1 MKSIFLNGLSLA
13 AIYRSSPINHDLPG
27 SYSNRRLRNKEP
39 VYRDCYFGNARTMS
53 RPVKQI
59 SDIIYTS
66 GPEAIRRSIAAEIDI
81 AIDVISRLD
90 DLSYRRESRMSSS
103 VGEQFRHNLDFLNTF
118 LNGID
123 RGSIDYTR
131 RERDPRVSTSRNYA
145 VQKFENASRKIS
157 TLTRS
162 KMSGLVSVRSEAV
175 GSLWLPSSVIRE
187 MEFVLSHTI
196 HHHALIGEKLFAMG
210 ISLDAG
216 FGVGLSTRDFRRR
229 KAA

>member
-1 MKSIFLNGLSLA
+1 MNSHPTQTP
-13 AIYRSSPINHDLPG
+13 RTDLPTG
-27 SYSNRRLRNKEP
+27 Y
-39 VYRDCYFGNARTMS
+39 
-53 RPVKQI
+53 
-59 SDIIYTS
+59 
-66 GPEAIRRSIAAEIDI
+66 EAVQRCLIGEIGK
-81 AIDVISRLD
+81 AINVIGQLD
-90 DLSYRRESRMSSS
+90 DLTYRRDSKLSSS

-145 VQKFENASRKIS
+145 VQKFEEASRKIS
-157 TLTRS
+157 TLNRS
-162 KMSGLVSVRSEAV
+162 EMSGLVSVRSEAV

-216 FGVGLSTRDFRRR
+216 FGVALSTQDFRRR
-229 KAA
+229 IAA

>member
-1 MKSIFLNGLSLA
+1 MNLHLTQTASTYCSTG
-13 AIYRSSPINHDLPG
+13 Y
-27 SYSNRRLRNKEP
+27 
-39 VYRDCYFGNARTMS
+39 
-53 RPVKQI
+53 
-59 SDIIYTS
+59 
-66 GPEAIRRSIAAEIDI
+66 EAVQRCLIDEIGK
-81 AIDVISRLD
+81 AIDVVGGLD
-90 DLSYRRESRMSSS
+90 DLTYRRDSTTSSS

-162 KMSGLVSVRSEAV
+162 RISGLVSVRSEAV
-175 GSLWLPSSVIRE
+175 GSLWLTSSVIRE

-216 FGVGLSTRDFRRR
+216 FGVALSTQDFRRR
-229 KAA
+229 IAA